1 MSMNYETLNQ
11 ALVRLRTHP
20 VGATLYEFKGW
31 DGPGIY
37 RGPMKEGAE
46 IEGLHAVIMC
56 ELRMI
61 DEELIILCKS
71 SNENDL
77 GGVEWFQGFIA
88 VATNVMIM
96 IMGKETTDDNED
108 HRVCLRKPSSLLT
121 GFYSVEMHYK
131 DSYFD
136 VYISTIWLTFLSIQT
151 VWFGLKTN

>member
-61 DEELIILCKS
+61 DEVQLLWQGTLRTNPIRQLFGAIQHARRIGTR
-71 SNENDL
+71 NDN
-77 GGVEWFQGFIA
+77 GIADAFQG
-88 VATNVMIM
+88 
-96 IMGKETTDDNED
+96 E
-108 HRVCLRKPSSLLT
+108 CLFRAGP
-121 GFYSVEMHYK
+121 
-131 DSYFD
+131 
-136 VYISTIWLTFLSIQT
+136 
-151 VWFGLKTN
+151 